1 MSARPFLLL
10 GESDHRALAE
20 RVDAALAAW
29 RREWLA
35 DAAPEPVLYLEA
47 APRAERWLAAQSDAA
62 VHLLVGCAG
71 SWLGKLGAQLVGG
84 PQPEEARSTPP
95 GASLARSLGET
106 IVEALARRL
115 LGSAPAAA
123 AAELRWNDEG
133 VPQAWLAPGA
143 GAEIYDLAPA
153 LPVVIALSPALVAA
167 SLPKA
172 PAGRAGRAPLAARS
186 GAVETSVVELQA
198 VAGNAE
204 LELGELARLAPGDVI
219 VLERRLDEPLA
230 LQLGVHPVARVQL
243 GTAQGARAVQVVT
256 RSHN

>member
-1 MSARPFLLL
+1 MSPRPFLLL

-35 DAAPEPVLYLEA
+35 DGVPEPVLYLEA
-47 APRAERWLAAQSDAA
+47 APRAERWLAAQSDGTA
-62 VHLLVGCAG
+62 HLLVGCAG
-71 SWLGKLGAQLVGG
+71 SWLARLGAQLVGG
-84 PQPEEARSTPP
+84 PPPDETRSTPP
-95 GASLARSLGET
+95 GASLAARLGEAS
-106 IVEALARRL
+106 VETLARRL

-123 AAELRWNDEG
+123 AAELSWNDQG

-143 GAEIYDLAPA
+143 GAEIYDLSPA
-153 LPVVIALSPALVAA
+153 LPLVIALSPALVAA

-172 PAGRAGRAPLAARS
+172 PARRAGREPLAARS
-186 GAVETSVVELQA
+186 GAVETCALELQA

-219 VLERRLDEPLA
+219 VLDRRLDEPLA

-243 GTAQGARAVQVVT
+243 GTALGARAVQVVT
-256 RSHN
+256 RPHN

>member
-1 MSARPFLLL
+1 MSPRPFLLL

-35 DAAPEPVLYLEA
+35 DGVPEPVLYLEA
-47 APRAERWLAAQSDAA
+47 APRAERWLAAQSGGT

-71 SWLGKLGAQLVGG
+71 GWLAQLGAQLVAG
-84 PQPEEARSTPP
+84 PQPGETRSTPP
-95 GASLARSLGET
+95 GASLAASLGEA
-106 IVEALARRL
+106 IVETLARGL

-123 AAELRWNDEG
+123 AAELRWDGEG
-133 VPQAWLAPGA
+133 VPEAWLAPGA
-143 GAEIYDLAPA
+143 GAEIYDLSPA
-153 LPVVIALSPALVAA
+153 LPLVIALSPALVAA

-172 PAGRAGRAPLAARS
+172 PAGRAGREALAARA
-186 GAVETSVVELQA
+186 GAVESCAVELQA

-230 LQLGVHPVARVQL
+230 LQLGGHTVARVQL
-243 GTAQGARAVQVVT
+243 GTARGGKAVQVVA

>member
-1 MSARPFLLL
+1 MSPRPFLLL

-35 DAAPEPVLYLEA
+35 DGAPEPVLYLEA
-47 APRAERWLAAQSDAA
+47 APRAERWLAAQSDGT

-71 SWLGKLGAQLVGG
+71 GWLARLGAQLVGG
-84 PQPEEARSTPP
+84 PQPDETRSTPP
-95 GASLARSLGET
+95 AASLAASLGEA
-106 IVEALARRL
+106 IVETLARRL

-123 AAELRWNDEG
+123 AAELRWDGEG

-143 GAEIYDLAPA
+143 GAEIYDLSPG
-153 LPVVIALSPALVAA
+153 LPLVIALSPALVAA

-172 PAGRAGRAPLAARS
+172 LAGRAGREPLAARS
-186 GAVETSVVELQA
+186 GAVETCAVELHA

-219 VLERRLDEPLA
+219 VLDRRLDEPLA
-230 LQLGVHPVARVQL
+230 LNLGVHPVARVQL
-243 GTAQGARAVQVVT
+243 GTAHGGKALQVVM